1 MCPVGFSDEVAQIDR
16 CLLFQSMVGHFTE
29 VGQHGRTSNVAPL
42 MLLVPWKHQI
52 VSGFWQQKATL

>member
-1 MCPVGFSDEVAQIDR
+1 MRPVGFSDEVAQIDR
-16 CLLFQSMVGHFTE
+16 CLLFQSMVGK
-29 VGQHGRTSNVAPL
+29 HGRTSNVAPL